1 MAWLVSGARVLASAD
16 ILTRRRERAR
26 GLLGR
31 EGTEGAIVLSHCRWI
46 HSLGMRFALD
56 VAYLDHAGTVI
67 KVVRLHPHRLCVPV
81 LGARTVIEAE
91 AGSFA
96 RWGLH
101 FGDTVEIRD

>member
-16 ILTRRRERAR
+16 ILTGRRQRAR
-26 GLLGR
+26 GLLGHD
-31 EGTEGAIVLSHCRWI
+31 GAEGAVVLPRCRWI

-67 KVVRLHPHRLCVPV
+67 KVVRVQPHRLCVPV
-81 LGARTVIEAE
+81 FAARTVIEAE